1 MPAVTMTIA
10 ELTQRVTQTIGKP
23 IHSPIVANKG
33 AQGLLLETLTGIPHT
48 SNSLDCTDGELKVY
62 PVIRN
67 SKGALVPKETVAL
80 CMLSTDD
87 LRESGEF
94 DASRPGK
101 KMSTMLMVPYQRD
114 GENITF
120 LEPHLFRVTDHPEI
134 AATLRGDY
142 EAIRQKFLLDGMLTS
157 ATGKLLQNR
166 TKGAGHGSTSRAF
179 YLRKEFMKSLVP
191 IHLG

>member
-1 MPAVTMTIA
+1 MTIA

-67 SKGALVPKETVAL
+67 SKGALVPKETVAV

-101 KMSTMLMVPYQRD
+101 KMNTMLMVPYQRD

-120 LEPHLFRVTDHPEI
+120 LEPHLFRVTDHLEI

>member
-1 MPAVTMTIA
+1 MPTVTMTIS
-10 ELTQRVTQTIGKP
+10 ELTQRVIQAVGKP

-67 SKGALVPKETVAL
+67 SKGVLVPKETVAV

-87 LRESGEF
+87 LRESEF
-94 DASRPGK
+94 EASRPGK
-101 KMSTMLMVPYQRD
+101 KMSTMLVVPYQRD

-120 LEPHLFRVTDHPEI
+120 LEPFTFRFTDHPEI
-134 AATLRGDY
+134 TAALRADY
-142 EAIRQKFLLDGMLTS
+142 DTIRQKFLLDGTLTG
-157 ATGKLLQNR
+157 ATGALLQNR